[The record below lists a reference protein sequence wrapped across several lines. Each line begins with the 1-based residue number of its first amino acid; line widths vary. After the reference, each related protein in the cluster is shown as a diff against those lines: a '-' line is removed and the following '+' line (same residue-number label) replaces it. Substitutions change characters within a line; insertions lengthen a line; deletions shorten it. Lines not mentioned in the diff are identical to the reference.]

1 MLYNSKLSRRYSK
14 LKHGICDVYKIIL
27 ELDKKTGLRA
37 SDCDIIIDKH
47 SKILGGFHHYYSEV
61 KLDKF
66 RQDIRAIFEDKLG
79 KVETVYI
86 PSSVDKWEFIFKE
99 EVLEWD
105 HEMLKEIVIH
115 EYAHYVETT
124 MPECL
129 GINYETHG
137 EVFTEIV
144 RNLGGKLI
152 NSDIN
157 DCLSLEER
165 NRIHQWKYDYRCKVN
180 PNILTLNVCEDEE
193 VVEIVQLGFP
203 YDSKSFKGVKRL
215 FNKYSVKGEKLDEE
229 TLVNNRHIE
238 LFIST
243 NDFYETSEVVEA
255 YHRNHKYWLL

>member
-47 SKILGGFHHYYSEV
+47 SKILGGFHHYYSKF

-66 RQDIRAIFEDKLG
+66 GEDIRTIFEDKLG
-79 KVETVYI
+79 KVKTVYL
-86 PSSVDKWEFIFKE
+86 PSNVDEWEFIFKE

-105 HEMLKEIVIH
+105 YEMLREIVIH

-124 MPECL
+124 IPECL
-129 GINYETHG
+129 DINYETHG
-137 EVFTEIV
+137 TTFIEIV
-144 RNLGGKLI
+144 RNLDGKFI

-157 DCLSLEER
+157 DCLSPKER
-165 NRIHQWKYDYRCKVN
+165 NSIHQWKYDYKRKVN
-180 PNILTLNVCEDEE
+180 PNILTLNICEDEE

-203 YDSKSFKGVKRL
+203 YDSKSFKRMKSL
-215 FNKYSVKGEKLDEE
+215 FNKYSVEGEELDEE
-229 TLVNNRHIE
+229 TLASNTHAE
-238 LFIST
+238 LFISS

-255 YHRNHKYWLL
+255 YHKNHKYWLL